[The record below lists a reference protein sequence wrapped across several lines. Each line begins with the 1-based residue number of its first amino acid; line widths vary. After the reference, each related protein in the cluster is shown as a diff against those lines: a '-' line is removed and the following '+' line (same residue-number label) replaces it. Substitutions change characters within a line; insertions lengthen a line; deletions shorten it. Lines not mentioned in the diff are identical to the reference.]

1 MPMGAFQATICT
13 TKSTHPTQQKQ
24 AKAAYSK
31 KPTPLN
37 ASGIIHSLC
46 TVYNYCDLLSMA
58 HPVDALICMDDHQQN
73 D

>member
-1 MPMGAFQATICT
+1 MPMGAFQATIGRANA

-37 ASGIIHSLC
+37 AFGIIHSLC
-46 TVYNYCDLLSMA
+46 TVYCDLLSMA
-58 HPVDALICMDDHQQN
+58 HPVGSVDLYGRPTK
-73 D
+73 